1 MRQGLYTKASAA
13 RAFIGATALACA
25 LVVAGCGGSAGKTS
39 SQTGTSNT
47 GTGTKAASGGHA
59 AATGI
64 STLTFT
70 ASGGLTGPIT
80 LSSNLATGSANMLS
94 YHIASEQMFFV
105 DLTDQTGKDQQQFI
119 LDFKGYTGP
128 GTYTVSPQQAGGA
141 ADENIQ
147 FNIIM
152 PGSDIGTE
160 LWQFDKSTPGSC
172 NVVVSSVTPV
182 AHLANEPSAPP
193 NHPTNGFSEVQ
204 GTLACASVPV
214 YIADGTSP
222 LTVSNGHFDFLMAEQ
237 Q

>member
-1 MRQGLYTKASAA
+1 MGQGLFAMRLKTRSRTGVAA
-13 RAFIGATALACA
+13 LTLALA
-25 LVVAGCGGSAGKTS
+25 VAGCGGSAGKTS
-39 SQTGTSNT
+39 SSASPSARGTRP
-47 GTGTKAASGGHA
+47 ASAGHA

-64 STLTFT
+64 STLTFI

-128 GTYTVSPQQAGGA
+128 GSYTVSPQQAGAAA

-147 FNIIM
+147 FTIIQ
-152 PGSDIGTE
+152 PGSSVGTN
-160 LWQFDKSTPGSC
+160 LWQIDKSTPGSC
-172 NVVVSSVTPV
+172 TVVVSSVTPV
-182 AHLANEPSAPP
+182 SHLANEPGAPP

-204 GTLACASVPV
+204 GTIACASVPV
-214 YIADGTSP
+214 YIADGTPP
-222 LTVSNGHFDFLMAEQ
+222 LTVSNGQFDFLMAEQ